1 MLSLVR
7 TNSLN
12 ADFRKLVALLD
23 KELWSR
29 YEQEQANYDQYNKI
43 ENNNTIV
50 IAYYHEQPI
59 GCGCIKQFDD
69 DTMEVKRMFVL
80 PEYRGQGI
88 AHTILRELEAWAREH
103 SYSVVILETGIR
115 QPEAIQLYK
124 KSGYRVI
131 DNYGQY
137 IGMKS
142 SVCMSKE
149 LKK

>member
-1 MLSLVR
+1 M
-7 TNSLN
+7 N
-12 ADFRKLVALLD
+12 ADFRKLAAQLD
-23 KELWSR
+23 KELLSR
-29 YEQEQANYDQYNKI
+29 YEQEQANYDKYNKI
-43 ENNNTIV
+43 ENNNTV
-50 IAYYHEQPI
+50 VVAYYHEHPI
-59 GCGCIKQFDD
+59 GCGCIKQFNDD
-69 DTMEVKRMFVL
+69 AMEVKRMFVV

-88 AHTILRELEAWAREH
+88 AHTILRELEAWAREQ
-103 SYSVVILETGIR
+103 SYTLVILETGIR